1 MGRMM
6 ESKYL
11 VILGMMGV
19 VVFCGDVVV
28 GECPGIG
35 DLITQCGMYVQK
47 SGPQMNPS
55 QQCCD
60 EINSADASC
69 LCEHLWNTTLANE
82 LIDVNKVVHVAHSCG
97 RPLPS
102 ATPYDDDEHKVEVR
116 KSDMKYSE
124 VLPKSDLKTAT
135 PPIKSGIKPSTQV

>member
-102 ATPYDDDEHKVEVR
+102 ATPCGGGGIYIYIYI
-116 KSDMKYSE
+116 YS
-124 VLPKSDLKTAT
+124 
-135 PPIKSGIKPSTQV
+135 